1 MRNQASIST
10 ADSVFMRELKR
21 VLNSLSTP
29 ASALSLVSIAAD
41 FFRATH
47 SSVTPPAAMAELAF
61 VAEKILLLTEG
72 QTEAETLNRSARLL
86 GTLQLTVPDSPRRWR
101 EVQFGYKA
109 LYRATLSLRLL
120 QHMLQQQLLNDPW
133 IQQHYARRDT
143 KDPDCPYRLNV
154 QLPMVIAVLLLD
166 VGMLHPKALA
176 VLAGSNG
183 NLNPHRPLQA
193 DERQQLLQL
202 SAKARQHFFA
212 QALAVVRFRSNNKLE
227 QQQDMAQQQQ
237 RLDFTE
243 RLLAATDDPASAL
256 GSLLKVPQV
265 YSSIVLPGRQRFA
278 YEALPKATLVLKDAV
293 KRGELNAQFVGH
305 LLKITG
311 VFPQGFGV
319 VFIPAQ
325 NDLSLAE
332 KYELA
337 VVNQLYP
344 AKAEEPLCRIVSR
357 NLQYRRGGHN
367 SCISVAHNL
376 YFRPARDRLAIMPQQ
391 RLQDILASLSAD
403 FEPGQLRRFIPRCWH
418 PEQFFSQSEHQN
430 LWNNAPQRQN

>member
-1 MRNQASIST
+1 MRNQASNSP

-47 SSVTPPAAMAELAF
+47 SSVTPPTAMAELSF
-61 VAEKILLLTEG
+61 LAEKILQLTEG
-72 QTEAETLNRSARLL
+72 QNNAETLTRSARLL
-86 GTLQLTVPDSPRRWR
+86 GILQLTVPKSKRRWR

-109 LYRATLSLRLL
+109 LYRAALSLRLL
-120 QHMLQQQLLNDPW
+120 QHMLTQQLLNDPW
-133 IQQHYARRDT
+133 IEQHYAQRDA
-143 KDPDCPYRLNV
+143 KDPQCPFRLNV
-154 QLPMVIAVLLLD
+154 QLPLVMAVLLLD

-176 VLAGSNG
+176 VLAGNNG
-183 NLNPHRPLQA
+183 TLDPQRALQSE
-193 DERQQLLQL
+193 ERHQLLQL
-202 SAKARQHFFA
+202 STTARQHFFSL
-212 QALAVVRFRSNNKLE
+212 ALAVVRFRSNNKQE
-227 QQQDMAQQQQ
+227 QQLDMAQQQQ

-243 RLLAATDDPASAL
+243 RLLAAAGDPNSAV

-278 YEALPKATLVLKDAV
+278 YEALPKATLLLKDAV
-293 KRGELNAQFVGH
+293 KRGELNALYTGH

-319 VFIPAQ
+319 AFIPAQ
-325 NDLSLAE
+325 TDLSVQE

-337 VVNQLYP
+337 IVNQLYP
-344 AKAEEPLCRIVSR
+344 AKAEEPLCRVVSR

-367 SCISVAHNL
+367 SCISVANNL
-376 YFRPARDRLAIMPQQ
+376 YFKPARDRLAIMPPQ
-391 RLQDILASLSAD
+391 RLQEILAGLSAD